1 MEENKKIRSGNYI
14 NNVEIQLAGMY
25 CCVNAPFTDK

>member
-25 CCVNAPFTDK
+25 INKMDINCV

>member
-25 CCVNAPFTDK
+25 INKMDIN